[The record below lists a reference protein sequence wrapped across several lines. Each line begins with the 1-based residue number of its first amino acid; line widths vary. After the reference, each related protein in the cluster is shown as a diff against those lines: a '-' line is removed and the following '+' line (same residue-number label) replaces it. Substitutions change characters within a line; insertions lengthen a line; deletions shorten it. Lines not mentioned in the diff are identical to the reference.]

1 MADETVFAKI
11 LRKAIPCDFIY
22 EDDKCVAFKDMNPQ
36 APSHFL
42 VIPRKPIPQL
52 SKAEDSD
59 AEILGHLMVV
69 ARKVAAEQGLENG
82 FRVVVNDGSDGGQE
96 VFHLHLHV
104 MGGRKMDWP
113 PG

>member
-1 MADETVFAKI
+1 
-11 LRKAIPCDFIY
+11 
-22 EDDKCVAFKDMNPQ
+22 
-36 APSHFL
+36 
-42 VIPRKPIPQL
+42 
-52 SKAEDSD
+52 
-59 AEILGHLMVV
+59 MVV

>member
-1 MADETVFAKI
+1 M
-11 LRKAIPCDFIY
+11 
-22 EDDKCVAFKDMNPQ
+22 
-36 APSHFL
+36 
-42 VIPRKPIPQL
+42 
-52 SKAEDSD
+52 
-59 AEILGHLMVV
+59 
-69 ARKVAAEQGLENG
+69 AAEQGLENG

>member
-1 MADETVFAKI
+1 MTPLYWCDNNC
-11 LRKAIPCDFIY
+11 IPH
-22 EDDKCVAFKDMNPQ
+22 MH
-36 APSHFL
+36 S
-42 VIPRKPIPQL
+42 QL
-52 SKAEDSD
+52 
-59 AEILGHLMVV
+59 LGHLMVV

-104 MGGRKMDWP
+104 MGGRKMSWP